1 MFHCTCWNLS
11 GKDRRR
17 VLFSISV
24 LRWFYVQRASFPFI
38 FYKIVQKK
46 THFLKN
52 IWPFLRLFILTNQ
65 MSLCTVFPLLPN
77 TNTQIEIKTHEQAH
91 SSIMF
96 RLHKQHKHTHTHS
109 HTLTQMNGS
118 LYTVR
123 TLRCR
128 IVFCPLQ
135 PRAPSPPHKQ
145 QRHFYNYQWMQN

>member
-1 MFHCTCWNLS
+1 M
-11 GKDRRR
+11 
-17 VLFSISV
+17 

-123 TLRCR
+123 ALRCR

-135 PRAPSPPHKQ
+135 PRAPSPPPLHKQ